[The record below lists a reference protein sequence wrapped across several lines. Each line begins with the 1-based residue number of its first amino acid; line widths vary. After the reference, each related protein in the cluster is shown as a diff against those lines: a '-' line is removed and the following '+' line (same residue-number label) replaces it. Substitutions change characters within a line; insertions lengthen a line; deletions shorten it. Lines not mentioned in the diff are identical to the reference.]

1 MKILV
6 VCQHYYPEPLRT
18 SDICEELVKAGH
30 EVSVITDVPNY
41 PMGYVYD
48 GYKKGRNRNEVI
60 NGVKVHRCFTIA
72 RRKGIIF
79 RFLNYYSFAIS
90 SKLYAKRMKED
101 FDVVF
106 VYQLSPVMMANA
118 GIAYK
123 KKHNK
128 KMLLYCL
135 DQWPESLKAGGT
147 KEQSIVFKYYHK
159 VSNKI
164 YNSADKILITSKTF
178 KNYLMNNFNI
188 KDEAITHLPQ
198 YAEALFSPETCK
210 REKDENINLVFAGN
224 VGKVQS
230 IDTIISAAEKTKD
243 IKNLYWHIVGDGS
256 KYQDSVDKVKELGL
270 ENVVF
275 HGRKPLEE
283 MPKYYKMA
291 DAMLVTLQGGNSI
304 SETLPGKVQSYMAA
318 GKVVIGAINGETK
331 DVIDEAKCG
340 FCGKADDAEELAQN
354 VRNFIEFKDKDELER
369 NSYRYYLDNFEKEKF
384 VNKLVSELDKLTK

>member
-30 EVSVITDVPNY
+30 DVSVITDVPNY
-41 PMGYVYD
+41 PMGIVYD

-135 DQWPESLKAGGT
+135 DQWPESLKAGGI

-188 KDEAITHLPQ
+188 KDEVITHLPQ

-243 IKNLYWHIVGDGS
+243 INNLYWHIVGDGS

-369 NSYRYYLDNFEKEKF
+369 NSYKYYLDNFEKEKF